1 MMKPATSFPSQVH
14 MTQLFLKID
23 ISFSEINKLFVSH
36 TKYKRNVNKYEWRN
50 TLF

>member
-1 MMKPATSFPSQVH
+1 MTKPATSFPSQVH

-23 ISFSEINKLFVSH
+23 ISFSEISKLFVSR
-36 TKYKRNVNKYEWRN
+36 TEYKRNVNKNELRN